1 MPTCAQDTILQN
13 GISSANRF
21 DDVTDF
27 EICEFHKNTKISIS
41 REQNIIFSSNKKIHQ
56 LHIKCYFMT
65 KNSFVA
71 EVTFNESF
79 ISAEKICSS
88 SLMEALIQ
96 TLLIVIVSV

>member
-41 REQNIIFSSNKKIHQ
+41 REQNIIFSSNKKIH
-56 LHIKCYFMT
+56 
-65 KNSFVA
+65 
-71 EVTFNESF
+71 
-79 ISAEKICSS
+79 
-88 SLMEALIQ
+88 
-96 TLLIVIVSV
+96 